1 MSDLRKAAEEA
12 LLGFQKIRGGCKEIR
27 KDSMFHKDARKLAWY
42 VQKDCKKYIKLLNQ
56 TLEEKK

>member
-27 KDSMFHKDARKLAWY
+27 KDSMFHIDARKLAWY
-42 VQKDCKKYIKLLNQ
+42 VQKDCKKYIQLLRQ